1 MASQDPE
8 EATRRLARRRVER
21 KGFLI
26 HLLAWAAVNLA
37 LVGIWRGT
45 GGGFPWF
52 LFPLGIWGIVLLLHF
67 LAVSFLL
74 ERRQESAIRRTAIE
88 LEIEKIKQDRQL
100 QERRRLKAEETR
112 QKSKR

>member
-8 EATRRLARRRVER
+8 EALRRLAKRRVER
-21 KGFLI
+21 KAFVV

-52 LFPLGIWGIVLLLHF
+52 LFPLGIWGIVLLLHL
-67 LAVSFLL
+67 LAVTFLL
-74 ERRQESAIRRTAIE
+74 GRRPDSAVRKVAVE
-88 LEIEKIKQDRQL
+88 LEIRKIKREQEL
-100 QERRRLKAEETR
+100 QERRKLKAEEDR
-112 QKSKR
+112 DKSKH